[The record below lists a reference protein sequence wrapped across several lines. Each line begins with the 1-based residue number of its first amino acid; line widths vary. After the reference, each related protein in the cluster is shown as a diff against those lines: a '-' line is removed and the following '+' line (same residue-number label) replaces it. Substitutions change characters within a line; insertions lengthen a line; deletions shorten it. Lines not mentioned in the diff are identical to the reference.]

1 MAKSTIELE
10 NANLFADAL
19 KNINMGKVMQET
31 MMELTTAAQKLAEY
45 RPTQMGYS
53 GNALKP
59 TSSGN
64 SIVGGKTFWKRGDG
78 AYYVAKQRVQKVT
91 KFRNIDED
99 TGKRFTDFK
108 VKMVNALKPVGKLR
122 SDDLQGNWNTRISQ
136 NMLVVEVV
144 SEGVRYAGA
153 VHGGADDTMRQSAAM
168 KRRGWLSVDEMAKK
182 VDSKV
187 AQSAAKVVA
196 RAIADYLAS
205 RGVTAAAS

>member
-1 MAKSTIELE
+1 MSARDSG
-10 NANLFADAL
+10 AL
-19 KNINMGKVMQET
+19 VNR
-31 MMELTTAAQKLAEY
+31 LAILA
-45 RPTQMGYS
+45 RS
-53 GNALKP
+53 V
-59 TSSGN
+59 SSP
-64 SIVGGKTFWKRGDG
+64 SP
-78 AYYVAKQRVQKVT
+78 VT
-91 KFRNIDED
+91 LL
-99 TGKRFTDFK
+99 
-108 VKMVNALKPVGKLR
+108 VKMVNALNPVGKLR

-187 AQSAAKVVA
+187 AQSASKVVA

-205 RGVTAAAS
+205 RGVTAAAT